1 MSSVVSDVTLR
12 GRLAS
17 AEGITGV
24 PDGSIST
31 NKLLDG
37 AVTSQKLADGS
48 VTTLKLA
55 ASAVTTDKLADG
67 AVTEVKLA
75 SAVRMTAL
83 TNAEIDAITGGNN

>member
-12 GRLAS
+12 GRLVS

-31 NKLLDG
+31 DKLVDG
-37 AVTSQKLADGS
+37 AVTSQKLADG
-48 VTTLKLA
+48 
-55 ASAVTTDKLADG
+55 
-67 AVTEVKLA
+67 AVTEAKLA

-83 TNAEIDAITGGNN
+83 TNAEIDAIMEGSS